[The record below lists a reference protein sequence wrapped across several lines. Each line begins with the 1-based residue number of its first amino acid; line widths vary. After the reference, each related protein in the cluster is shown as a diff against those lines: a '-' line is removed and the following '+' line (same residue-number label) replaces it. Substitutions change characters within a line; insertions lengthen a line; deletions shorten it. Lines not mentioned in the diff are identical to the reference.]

1 MERDVVS
8 SLFLA
13 EVPFPP
19 SVEDIFPPN
28 IGDIGPWLSKF
39 TLFLWLAVAIVIIF
53 FLVSYR
59 QPKIVPTKRQWL
71 AESLYG
77 FIREGVAKD
86 VIGHEG
92 LRFAPYLAT
101 LFCFILVGNIFSI
114 VPFIQVSPN
123 AHIAFPI
130 VLALCT
136 YGLYLYQGFKKHGF
150 VGYLKHATVLPA
162 PWYMQ
167 PLLLPIEALQ
177 AFVLQPLTL
186 SLRLFANMF
195 AGHMLL
201 LVFTLGGFAL
211 LNAESLFLK
220 PISVV
225 SWAMAIALTFFEL
238 LICALQAYVFTLLTA
253 NYLAGTLA
261 EEH

>member
-1 MERDVVS
+1 VVS
-8 SLFLA
+8 GLVLA

-19 SVEDIFPPN
+19 TVEDIFPPSLW
-28 IGDIGPWLSKF
+28 DAAPWLTKF
-39 TLFLWLAVAIVIIF
+39 SLFLWLAVAVVLVY

-59 QPKIVPTKRQWL
+59 EPKIVPTKKQWL
-71 AESLYG
+71 AESIYG
-77 FIREGVAKD
+77 FVREGVAKD

-92 LRFAPYLAT
+92 LRFAPYLAS

-114 VPFIQVSPN
+114 VPLVQVSPM
-123 AHIAFPI
+123 AHIAFPL
-130 VLALCT
+130 VLALAT

-150 VGYLKHATVLPA
+150 LGYLKHATVLPA
-162 PWYMQ
+162 PWFMQ

-177 AFVLQPLTL
+177 AFVLQPMTL
-186 SLRLFANMF
+186 ALRLFANMF

-220 PISVV
+220 PIALV
-225 SWAMAIALTFFEL
+225 SWAMTIALTFFEL
-238 LICALQAYVFTLLTA
+238 LIAALQAYVFTLLTA

>member
-1 MERDVVS
+1 MSGLV
-8 SLFLA
+8 LA

-19 SVEDIFPPN
+19 SVDDIFPPSLWESA
-28 IGDIGPWLSKF
+28 PEWLTKF
-39 TLFLWLAVAIVIIF
+39 SLFLWLAVAVVLIY

-59 QPKIVPTKRQWL
+59 DPKIVPTKKQWL
-71 AESLYG
+71 AESIYG
-77 FIREGVAKD
+77 FVREGVAKD

-92 LRFAPYLAT
+92 LRFAPYLAS

-114 VPFIQVSPN
+114 VPLIQVSPN
-123 AHIAFPI
+123 AHIAFPA
-130 VLALCT
+130 VLALST

-162 PWYMQ
+162 PWFMQ

-177 AFVLQPLTL
+177 AFILQPVTL
-186 SLRLFANMF
+186 ALRLFANMF

-220 PISVV
+220 PVALV
-225 SWAMAIALTFFEL
+225 SWAMTIALTFFEL
-238 LICALQAYVFTLLTA
+238 LIAALQAYVFTLLTA

>member
-1 MERDVVS
+1 VVS
-8 SLFLA
+8 GLVLA
-13 EVPFPP
+13 ETPFPP
-19 SVEDIFPPN
+19 SVEDIFPPSLWEAA
-28 IGDIGPWLSKF
+28 PWLTKF
-39 TLFLWLAVAIVIIF
+39 SLFLWLAVAVVLIY

-59 QPKIVPTKRQWL
+59 SPKIVPTKKQWL
-71 AESLYG
+71 AESIYG
-77 FIREGVAKD
+77 FVREGVAKD
-86 VIGHEG
+86 IIGHEG
-92 LRFAPYLAT
+92 LRFAPYLAS

-114 VPFIQVSPN
+114 VPLVQVSPM
-123 AHIAFPI
+123 AHIAFPL
-130 VLALCT
+130 VLALAT

-150 VGYLKHATVLPA
+150 LGYLKHATVLPA
-162 PWYMQ
+162 PWFMQ

-177 AFVLQPLTL
+177 TFVLQPVTL
-186 SLRLFANMF
+186 ALRLFANMF

-220 PISVV
+220 PIALV
-225 SWAMAIALTFFEL
+225 SWAMTIALTFFEL
-238 LICALQAYVFTLLTA
+238 LIAALQAYVFTLLTA